1 MHDIALCACRFGN
14 CVTYEAREP
23 SIACDAIYTP
33 GVDYIY
39 VSYQRTG
46 GSLDTYLDILEQ
58 VAGLVI
64 ALFRD
69 ECRDLAIRIVC
80 HYFLPPCGN
89 STTFK
94 PPTSVCMETCNY
106 LRETCPN
113 AWNAALAYIERNE
126 DEARAY
132 GATFNCSDTGEYLN
146 PLPHCCSNLG
156 IDICMSWS
164 IA

>member
-1 MHDIALCACRFGN
+1 MCHIRGQ
-14 CVTYEAREP
+14 VEAREP

-46 GSLDTYLDILEQ
+46 GDLDTYRNIIE
-58 VAGLVI
+58 VAAGLLI

-69 ECRDLAIRIVC
+69 ECRDLAIRILC

-94 PPTSVCMETCNY
+94 PPTSVCMETCNN

-113 AWNAALAYIERNE
+113 EWNLALAYFEENE
-126 DEARAY
+126 NDARSN
-132 GATFNCSDTGEYLN
+132 GATFINCSDTGEYIN

-156 IDICMSWS
+156 IDTCMSCS
-164 IA
+164 VA